1 MTALDRLIPAPRL
14 VEVDH
19 VDLAVSPARA
29 WDEVRHANLGDSPLV
44 RALFTVRTLPDRI
57 ARRGASEP
65 FELRIDALRSSP
77 EEPGFQILADD
88 GASEIVVGAI
98 GKVWHLQIPF
108 VHVEGPEAFRA
119 TSEAQLVKVAWA
131 LRVTPL
137 GDMDS
142 RVTLELRVDAM
153 DADAWARFR
162 RYFMAV
168 GPGSRFIRRSLFAAL
183 AQRLGTPE
191 SKEQERALPG
201 DERLPD
207 ARAQVTSGI
216 TVNARPAA
224 IWPWLVQMGCGR
236 AGFYDLDARGHEAPR
251 SAREIHPDWQ
261 RVRVGDVLRATPD
274 GEDGLEVL
282 AMDPERCLVLGALY
296 DADAT
301 CQREFDDRRP
311 ERFWHMTWS
320 FVLEPLD
327 AATTRL
333 HVRARAAFP
342 ETALVRTAWIRPA
355 HLLMEAAQ
363 LEHLA
368 ARVEDRLPRDDWR
381 DVLAGIG
388 GAAMMVAAFLTPF
401 QRAERSHWG
410 LDAELASRRY
420 PGDDLVASPRWGW
433 THGIEIGAPTQDVWP
448 WIAQLG
454 ADRGG
459 FYSYQWLENLA
470 GCKVRN
476 AEAVHC
482 DWTMREGDLLR
493 LHPDMPPLRIAR
505 VEPGRYIAAHAA
517 HAAAAPEPRAAGGS
531 WAEASWLFF
540 VEPLGE
546 TRCRLVSRYRCA
558 TSDDVA
564 MRLTMGSTFL
574 EPVGFAMDRRMLLGV
589 KSRAEAR
596 AAKRPPLRNLTR
608 HRHA

>member
-1 MTALDRLIPAPRL
+1 MTALDRLLPAPRL

-29 WDEVRHANLGDSPLV
+29 WDEVRHADLGDSPLV
-44 RALFTVRTLPDRI
+44 RALFTVRTLADRI

-77 EEPGFQILADD
+77 EHPGFQILADD

-98 GKVWHLQIPF
+98 GKVWHLRIPF

-119 TSEAQLVKVAWA
+119 YSEAELVKVAWA
-131 LRVTPL
+131 LRVTPV
-137 GDMDS
+137 GQTDS
-142 RVTLELRVDAM
+142 RVTLELRVDAT
-153 DADAWARFR
+153 DADAWAHFR
-162 RYFMAV
+162 RYFMVV

-191 SKEQERALPG
+191 SKEHERALPG

-207 ARAQVTSGI
+207 ARAQVTSGV

-261 RVRVGDVLRATPD
+261 RMRVGDVLRATPD
-274 GEDGLEVL
+274 GEDGFEVI
-282 AMDPERCLVLGALY
+282 AMEPERCLVLGALY
-296 DADAT
+296 DADAG
-301 CQREFDDRRP
+301 CQREFNDLRP

-342 ETALVRTAWIRPA
+342 ETGLVRTAWIRPA
-355 HLLMEAAQ
+355 HQLMEAAQ

-388 GAAMMVAAFLTPF
+388 GAAVMVAAFLTPF

-410 LDAELASRRY
+410 LGAALASRRY

-433 THGIEIGAPTQDVWP
+433 THGIEIGASTQDVWP
-448 WIAQLG
+448 WVAQLG

-476 AEAVHC
+476 AEAVHR
-482 DWTMREGDLLR
+482 DWSMQEGDLLR
-493 LHPDMPPLRIAR
+493 LHPDMPPLRVAR
-505 VEPGRYIAAHAA
+505 VERGRYFAAHT
-517 HAAAAPEPRAAGGS
+517 AAPEPRSARGS
-531 WAEASWLFF
+531 WAEASWLFL

-564 MRLTMGSTFL
+564 MRLTMGPTFL

-589 KSRAEAR
+589 KSRAEER
-596 AAKRPPLRNLTR
+596 AEKRPPLRNLTR
-608 HRHA
+608 HRHP